1 LIILVHHFLGQNPL
15 FPNKG
20 LLVREIAFQHCP
32 FQQIQVPCVQV
43 SVGGHSSGEGESDMD
58 EVPHEVLKKSSI
70 PCAMITML
78 FTMLFTM
85 LSTVLFHASTPI
97 LCGLQGSLGGN

>member
-1 LIILVHHFLGQNPL
+1 M
-15 FPNKG
+15 
-20 LLVREIAFQHCP
+20 
-32 FQQIQVPCVQV
+32 
-43 SVGGHSSGEGESDMD
+43 GGHSSGEGESDMD

-78 FTMLFTM
+78 FTML
-85 LSTVLFHASTPI
+85 STVLFHASTPI